1 MFYIEKNDK
10 PNFIQKKLNLLKI
23 LDNTILLPITENMN
37 ERQIEKI
44 SLKTK
49 KIIEKNSNS
58 KKVVL
63 SKEIKK
69 QKKYINFL
77 NSYGIEISDGKWLFE
92 ILLPEI
98 IEYIIN
104 KKQFKKEKIRNIFI
118 NKWFNRHTIRK
129 YKHSGKKIQD
139 N

>member
-10 PNFIQKKLNLLKI
+10 SNFIQKKLNLLKI

-69 QKKYINFL
+69 QKKYINYL

-104 KKQFKKEKIRNIFI
+104 KKQFKKEKI
-118 NKWFNRHTIRK
+118 
-129 YKHSGKKIQD
+129 Y
-139 N
+139 